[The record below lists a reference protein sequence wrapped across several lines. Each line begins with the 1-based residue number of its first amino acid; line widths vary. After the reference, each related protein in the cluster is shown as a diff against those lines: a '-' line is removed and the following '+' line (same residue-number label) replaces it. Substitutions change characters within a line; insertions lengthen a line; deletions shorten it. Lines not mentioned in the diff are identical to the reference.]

1 MTTRAMGP
9 LAGLGWLKRG
19 INLGRHNARAVLG
32 GAALL
37 AVAAL
42 MPSVIQL
49 LVQKLFSPG
58 PTGVLV
64 VAAVATVLSILILSP
79 LIGGYLRLIHATE
92 QNRPAHAT
100 DVLLPF
106 KAGGDAGRLIG
117 FGLLMTATYLAVALV
132 VIGLFGEGFLEWY
145 MQVLAMSQNPP
156 TDASAIPTVPE
167 GFGRMVGLGSLFA
180 LFLTGVYAIGFGQVA
195 LAARP
200 IGGAISDGVLGTLKN
215 LLPLL
220 LLAIVAFLLAMV
232 LGLVLGLV
240 MLLVGG
246 IGSLIHPL
254 LGVALMV
261 PVYLG
266 LLLVLYVVMFGVMY
280 HFWRD
285 VCGDAAASGNSANNH
300 NSVAA

>member
-42 MPSVIQL
+42 LPSVIQL
-49 LVQKLFSPG
+49 LVQSLFSPG

-64 VAAVATVLSILILSP
+64 VAAIATVLSIVILSP
-79 LIGGYLRLIHATE
+79 LIGGYLRLINAAEH
-92 QNRPAHAT
+92 NRPAHAT

-117 FGLLMTATYLAVALV
+117 FGLLMTALYLAVALL
-132 VIGLFGEGFLEWY
+132 VIGLFGDGFLEWY
-145 MQVLAMSQNPP
+145 MKVLAMSQNPP
-156 TDASAIPTVPE
+156 TDAADIPQVPA

-195 LAARP
+195 LASRP
-200 IGGAISDGVLGTLKN
+200 IGGAIADGVVGTLKN

-220 LLAIVAFLLAMV
+220 VLAVVAFLMAMV

-246 IGSLIHPL
+246 IGSLIHPA
-254 LGVALMV
+254 LGMALMV

-285 VCGDAAASGNSANNH
+285 VCGDGAPPAETNH
-300 NSVAA
+300 SVAA